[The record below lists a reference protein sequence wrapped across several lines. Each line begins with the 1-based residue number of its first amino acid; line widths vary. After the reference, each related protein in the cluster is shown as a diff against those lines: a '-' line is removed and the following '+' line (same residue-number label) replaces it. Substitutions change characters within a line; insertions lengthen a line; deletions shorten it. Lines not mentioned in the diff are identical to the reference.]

1 MTAKNIR
8 HLIEYAALRLIIF
21 FVNILPV
28 KAALR
33 IGDVLG
39 WILFTVVRYRR
50 RVTLANLKRT
60 FGERFGEV
68 ELIRIGRRSYINFAR
83 SLIEF
88 ALFPRFAKR
97 DLSKK
102 IKIVGGD
109 PLVEHFKTGR
119 GAVLF
124 SGHFGSWELVG
135 AYLAQIGLPID
146 FLVGIQ
152 SNRRVNNLM
161 NKHRSL
167 FGIGLIE
174 IGVAARGVFGALKRG
189 RGVAMLA
196 DQDAGGD
203 GVIIDFL
210 GRPASTAKGP
220 AAFALKTGCPVFVG
234 NFVRIGLDEH
244 VLYMEGPLTIEPT
257 GAKEEDIRRLT
268 QVCNDILGDY
278 IRRFPDQYLWSHR
291 RWKST
296 CPEDYE
302 FSERKRKQES

>member
-1 MTAKNIR
+1 MTVKNIR
-8 HLIEYAALRLIIF
+8 HSIEYAALRLITAI
-21 FVNILPV
+21 VNMLPLR
-28 KAALR
+28 AALR
-33 IGDVLG
+33 MGDILG
-39 WILFTVVRYRR
+39 WVLFTVVRYRR
-50 RVTLANLKRT
+50 RVTMVNLKRT
-60 FGERFGEV
+60 FGGSFSRS
-68 ELIRIGRRSYINFAR
+68 ELARIGRRSYINFAR

-88 ALFPRFAKR
+88 ALFPRFASS

-109 PLVEHFKTGR
+109 SLKEHFRTGR

-152 SNRRVNNLM
+152 SNRRVNDLM
-161 NKHRSL
+161 NKHRSM

-174 IGVAARGVFGALKRG
+174 IGVAARGVFGALKKG

-196 DQDAGGD
+196 DQDAGDD

-220 AAFALKTGCPVFVG
+220 AAFALKTGCPIYVG
-234 NFVRIGLDEH
+234 NFVRTGLDEH
-244 VLYMEGPLTIEPT
+244 VLYLEGPVTIEPS
-257 GAKEEDIRRLT
+257 GDKEEDIKRLT
-268 QVCNDILGDY
+268 QASNDILGNY
-278 IRRFPDQYLWSHR
+278 VRRFPEQYLWSHR

-296 CPEDYE
+296 CPEDYK
-302 FSERKRKQES
+302 F

>member
-8 HLIEYAALRLIIF
+8 HLIEYAALRSIIF
-21 FVNILPV
+21 LVNILPV
-28 KAALR
+28 RAALL
-33 IGDVLG
+33 IGDILG
-39 WILFTVVRYRR
+39 WFLFTIVRYRR
-50 RVTLANLKRT
+50 RVTMVNLKRSLGGK
-60 FGERFGEV
+60 FGEGE
-68 ELIRIGRRSYINFAR
+68 LRRIGRRSYINFAR

-88 ALFPRFAKR
+88 ALFPRFAKS

-109 PLVEHFKTGR
+109 RLRQHFQSGR

-135 AYLAQIGLPID
+135 AFLAQSGLPID

-152 SNRRVNNLM
+152 SNRRVNSLM

-220 AAFALKTGCPVFVG
+220 AAFALKTGCPIFVG
-234 NFVRIGLDEH
+234 NFVRTGLDEH
-244 VLYMEGPLTIEPT
+244 VLYLEGPLAIEPS
-257 GAKEEDIRRLT
+257 GDKEEDIRRLT
-268 QVCNDILGDY
+268 QVCNDILADY

-302 FSERKRKQES
+302 FSQGERKQGS